1 MSLYTVR
8 TEHGEL
14 KFESLLD
21 LEKAWLNGL
30 VEAEDEVVERGQSTG
45 IKAGQMKLLKLA
57 SVEKHKTRTGHHNF
71 FLLLSVGLAVLALFF
86 LSLGKPILAA
96 LCAVA
101 VAALLFQV
109 TTRAFSRK
117 R

>member
-30 VEAEDEVVERGQSTG
+30 VEPEDEILEKGKNIAT
-45 IKAGQMKLLKLA
+45 KAGQMKLLQLA
-57 SVEKHKTRTGHHNF
+57 SSEKHKTQTGHHNF
-71 FLLLSVGLAVLALFF
+71 FLFLSIGLGALALFF
-86 LSLGKPILAA
+86 LASGAHVLAA
-96 LCAVA
+96 VTAVA
-101 VAALLFQV
+101 VSGLLFQV
-109 TTRAFSRK
+109 TKKAFSK